1 MRTLYHFSLCPFSR
15 KVRVALHEKRLKF
28 ELIEE
33 KVWQR
38 RPAFAKLNPALQV
51 PVLEENTDYALPEHH
66 AISEYLEEAYP
77 ELKLVPGDIK
87 QRAEVRR
94 ICSWFDNKFYHEVS
108 RYQLKEKVIR
118 YHTGGSPSTE
128 VLRACKQ
135 NITTHLEYI
144 AFLTENQRYLAGDH
158 FTLADITAAA
168 HLSMVD
174 YLGGISWRYHP
185 KTKEWYAL
193 IKSRPSFRP
202 LLEDRIKGFTPPSHY
217 SDPDF

>member
-15 KVRVALHEKRLKF
+15 KVRISLHEKRLEF
-28 ELIEE
+28 NLSEE
-33 KVWQR
+33 KVWER
-38 RPAFAKLNPALQV
+38 RPEFAKLNPALQV
-51 PVLEENTDYALPEHH
+51 PVLQESDGFALPEQQ
-66 AISEYLEEAYP
+66 AITEYLEEAYP
-77 ELKLVPGDIK
+77 DIQLIPGTTK
-87 QRAEVRR
+87 ERAEIRR

-118 YHTGGSPSTE
+118 YHTGGAPSTE

-135 NITTHLEYI
+135 NIATHLDYI
-144 AFLTENQRYLAGDH
+144 AFLTENQRYLAGDS

-174 YLGGISWRYHP
+174 FLGGINWRFHP
-185 KTKEWYAL
+185 QAKEWYAL

-202 LLEDRIKGFTPPSHY
+202 LLTDKVKGFNAPAHY
-217 SDPDF
+217 SNPDF